1 MSMGQLRPHP
11 DQLQLH
17 LAREDEMERIIEAR
31 VAVRAERQAFHW
43 RIRLILIETLM
54 MGVLVAVAGFS
65 LHQPTGQVIR
75 SAIIVA
81 GACFAS
87 GGVLILLSGAAGW
100 IVSRIRRWMQV

>member
-1 MSMGQLRPHP
+1 MGQLRPHP

-17 LAREDEMERIIEAR
+17 LAREVEMERIIEAR
-31 VAVRAERQAFHW
+31 VAVRAEADAFRW

-65 LHQPTGQVIR
+65 LHQPTAQVIR
-75 SAIIVA
+75 SALIVA

-100 IVSRIRRWMQV
+100 IVSRVRRRRQA

>member
-1 MSMGQLRPHP
+1 MGQLRPHP
-11 DQLQLH
+11 DQLQQH

-31 VAVRAERQAFHW
+31 VAVRAERQAFQW

-54 MGVLVAVAGFS
+54 MGMLVAVAGFS
-65 LHQPTGQVIR
+65 LHQPWAQVIR

-87 GGVLILLSGAAGW
+87 GGVLILASGATGW
-100 IVSRIRRWMQV
+100 LVSRIRRWRRA

>member
-1 MSMGQLRPHP
+1 MGQLRPHP

-17 LAREDEMERIIEAR
+17 LAREEEIERIVAAR
-31 VAVRAERQAFHW
+31 VAVRAEADAFHW

-54 MGVLVAVAGFS
+54 VGGLVAVAGFS
-65 LHQPTGQVIR
+65 LHQPAGQVIR

-100 IVSRIRRWMQV
+100 IVSRVRRRRQA

>member
-1 MSMGQLRPHP
+1 MGQLHPHP

-31 VAVRAERQAFHW
+31 VAVRAEADAFRW

-65 LHQPTGQVIR
+65 LRQPTGQVIR

-87 GGVLILLSGAAGW
+87 GGVLILASGAAGW
-100 IVSRIRRWMQV
+100 VVSRIRRWRQA

>member
-1 MSMGQLRPHP
+1 MGQLHPHP

-31 VAVRAERQAFHW
+31 VAVRAEAEAFRW

-54 MGVLVAVAGFS
+54 MGLLVAIAGFS
-65 LHQPTGQVIR
+65 LHQPTAQVIR
-75 SAIIVA
+75 SAVIVA

-87 GGVLILLSGAAGW
+87 GGVLILASGAAGW
-100 IVSRIRRWMQV
+100 TVSRIRRWRRA